1 MKQGQERSDVNIV
14 FKGLTYAVFILLMI
28 FTLIP
33 FYSMFVMGTYDSY
46 RLFEFNGLPSNY
58 LPENWNS
65 VMKVPEMGGFF
76 LNSLIVSAVA
86 VSLGVL
92 ICTACGYGLAKFNF
106 KGRNTLNRVVLFT
119 MMVPYQLGL
128 VAYVWEMRTLHLND
142 TLVPTI
148 LPSLCMGFGVFWMTQ
163 YIRDTVPTEIMES
176 ARIDAATEAGMFFRI
191 IFPIISP
198 AVVTLSLLIFIWS
211 WNSFLVPL
219 LTINDV
225 HNYTL
230 PLGVTLFNGL
240 YSTDNGAKILAI
252 SLSTLPV
259 ILVYILFSNKLI
271 SGLTAGAVK
280 G

>member
-1 MKQGQERSDVNIV
+1 MQATKSSSSMTLA
-14 FKGLTYAVFILLMI
+14 KGLTYILFILLAL

-46 RLFEFNGLPSNY
+46 QLFKFNALPSDY
-58 LPENWNS
+58 LVTNWKT
-65 VMKVPEMGGFF
+65 VMKVPEMGLFF
-76 LNSLIVSAVA
+76 TNSLMVTAVA
-86 VSLGVL
+86 VSLGLL
-92 ICTACGYGLAKFNF
+92 ICTACGYGLAKFKF
-106 KGRNTLNRVVLFT
+106 KGQKSLYALVLFT

-128 VAYVWEMRTLHLND
+128 VAYVWEMRVLNLTD
-142 TLVPTI
+142 TLIPTI
-148 LPSLCMGFGVFWMTQ
+148 LPSLCLGFGVFWMTQ
-163 YIRDTVPTEIMES
+163 YIKDTVPTEIMES
-176 ARIDAATEAGMFFRI
+176 ARMDAAGEIRIFFSI

-198 AVVTLSLLIFIWS
+198 AVVTLGLLIFIWS
-211 WNSFLVPL
+211 WNSFLIPL

-225 HNYTL
+225 HKYTL
-230 PLGVTLFNGL
+230 PLGITMFNGL

-259 ILVYILFSNKLI
+259 ILVYIAFSNKLI

>member
-1 MKQGQERSDVNIV
+1 MHASRRSDANFAI
-14 FKGLTYAVFILLMI
+14 KGLTYIVFVLLAI

-33 FYSMFVMGTYDSY
+33 FYSMFIMGTYDSY
-46 RLFEFNGLPSNY
+46 RLFEFDGLPSNY
-58 LPENWNS
+58 LSANWKT
-65 VMKVPEMGGFF
+65 VMKVPEMGDFF
-76 LNSLIVSAVA
+76 TNSLIVSAVA

-92 ICTACGYGLAKFNF
+92 ICTACGYGLAKFSF
-106 KGRNTLNRVVLFT
+106 KGRDSLNRLVLFT

-128 VAYVWEMRTLHLND
+128 VAYVWEMRVLHLND

-148 LPSLCMGFGVFWMTQ
+148 LPSLCLGFGVFWMTQ

-176 ARIDAATEAGMFFRI
+176 ARIDAAGEVRIFFNI

-198 AVVTLSLLIFIWS
+198 AIVTLGLLIFIWS

-225 HNYTL
+225 HKYTL

-259 ILVYILFSNKLI
+259 ILVYVLFSNKLI

>member
-1 MKQGQERSDVNIV
+1 MQASKSSDVNLII
-14 FKGLTYAVFILLMI
+14 KGLTYVAFILLAL

-46 RLFEFNGLPSNY
+46 RLFEFDGLPSDY
-58 LPENWNS
+58 LLTNWKS
-65 VMKVPEMGGFF
+65 VMKVPEMGLFF
-76 LNSLIVSAVA
+76 TNSIIVSVVA
-86 VSLGVL
+86 VTLGVI
-92 ICTACGYGLAKFNF
+92 ICTACGYGLAKFAF
-106 KGRNTLNRVVLFT
+106 KGRDSLNRLVLFT

-128 VAYVWEMRTLHLND
+128 VAYVWEMRMLNLND

-148 LPSLCMGFGVFWMTQ
+148 LPSLCLGFGVFWMTQ

-176 ARIDAATEAGMFFRI
+176 ARIDAAGEIRIFSSI

-198 AVVTLSLLIFIWS
+198 AVVTLGLLIFIWS

-225 HNYTL
+225 HKYTL

-259 ILVYILFSNKLI
+259 ILVYLGFSNKLI